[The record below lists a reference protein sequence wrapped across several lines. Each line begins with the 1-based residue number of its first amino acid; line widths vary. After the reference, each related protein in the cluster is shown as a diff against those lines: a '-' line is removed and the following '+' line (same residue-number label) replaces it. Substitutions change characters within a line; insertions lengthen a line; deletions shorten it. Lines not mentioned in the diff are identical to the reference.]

1 MAMDKDGYTSI
12 VDISECKL
20 LQREFGLIEYVYEK
34 EKLRI
39 SYKRNTSQNK
49 WKICILD
56 QLNGFHP
63 FDAAIR
69 AKSFRRFATF
79 LAATVPYIVNDII
92 RNAAITRWS
101 RRWSRSKD
109 VHIMECHVPAA
120 ATPLHVG
127 AEPPHANL
135 GGVPQRKG
143 MAQGAISSKLVAP
156 NDIPIN
162 IPVHIPVHIPVDPT
176 VLQPPYLPLP
186 EYISYFPRP
195 PDTQWLDT
203 QQPPDMWRD
212 YSGCMKRQSMDEG
225 DGATNKHMRV
235 V

>member
-109 VHIMECHVPAA
+109 VHIMECHVP
-120 ATPLHVG
+120 
-127 AEPPHANL
+127 
-135 GGVPQRKG
+135 
-143 MAQGAISSKLVAP
+143 VAP
-156 NDIPIN
+156 NDIPN
-162 IPVHIPVHIPVDPT
+162 NIPVHIPVDPT

-195 PDTQWLDT
+195 LDT